1 MINNPECVVCGSR
14 RWEDLGR
21 RMFRASDLERAD
33 EYTRKRLRVLFEAW
47 IPRALETEFAFDA
60 TDDADMRKA
69 VPRLQVGLTRIH
81 SDGEVIIGESAVIK
95 GTVAAETADIAGKI
109 QGDVIIA
116 GAVTLRSDAMI
127 FGTVKAGSMS
137 VEEGAVVQGK
147 ILARRSDRPAQDFS
161 NIFNRLP
168 KHDN

>member
-1 MINNPECVVCGSR
+1 MADSESLVGGEADNGHGPPNGSPLVSTHPVITADIEVCGDISFS
-14 RWEDLGR
+14 GR
-21 RMFRASDLERAD
+21 LE
-33 EYTRKRLRVLFEAW
+33 FHG
-47 IPRALETEFAFDA
+47 
-60 TDDADMRKA
+60 
-69 VPRLQVGLTRIH
+69 RLQGNLS